1 MAEEGECPGCSICRM
16 GVLFNSSLVSRAANE
31 AATKL
36 LYASLDLTFC
46 TTVRLDRIPAPDC
59 RSSILARGI
68 LKNPELMVGKSR
80 TARNEK
86 PYMTSCPR
94 HFNMWRER
102 DRSYSFAAQERSLNL
117 LLRTLGTRNC
127 RILRTVKELKL
138 PDRYQYPWELGNGY
152 SAVHPVSDR
161 IGPWLVD
168 IVELFPGLEA
178 IKNLGNLTS
187 FVNLVPGLRPLQ
199 TSILTA
205 VTINDCWREW
215 DWGDHQNRKQLH
227 YLSNL
232 GVSLSRDFLAI
243 HADWKKLTRLS
254 FGVVLLE
261 ESIGDSFPFAH
272 LPSLRS
278 LELGGARSFAT
289 MFAALPANQLSSLNV
304 QPGPY
309 GDYVPEALLSYL
321 LRRTDKA
328 PRAPQRLT
336 RLILLAA
343 VDDTMSA
350 LCGFRPEYFLSSL
363 FRAAPGLQLLHIAL
377 VPRPQV
383 PPDRLLTETF
393 VPLAK
398 LSAPAAKLRNLK
410 LVISA
415 HDWSWLISSLQAS
428 LFPALARIAI
438 TPAQHVNGIDL
449 PDDWD
454 DDVPLVSGGSYYP
467 PTPRERA
474 GMAYLGISGTGPA
487 AAAKLRRCM
496 QMDGQLVR
504 VFAPKRGTPEHVEV
518 RFIGQS
524 EEDAILVG
532 KPMLYS

>member
-1 MAEEGECPGCSICRM
+1 MD
-16 GVLFNSSLVSRAANE
+16 VLFQCSLVSRAANE

-36 LYASLDLTFC
+36 LYTSLDLTYC
-46 TTVRLDRIPAPDC
+46 TTVRLDRIPAPDR
-59 RSSILARGI
+59 RSPILARGI

-86 PYMTSCPR
+86 PDMTNCPR

-102 DRSYSFAAQERSLNL
+102 DRSYSFASQERSLNL
-117 LLRTLGTRNC
+117 LLRTLGRRNC
-127 RILRTVKELKL
+127 RIKKFVKELKL
-138 PDRYQYPWELGNGY
+138 PDRYQYPWELGNG
-152 SAVHPVSDR
+152 STMVHPVSDR

-168 IVELFPGLEA
+168 IMELLPDLEA

-205 VTINDCWREW
+205 VSMNDCWREW

-232 GVSLSRDFLAI
+232 GVNLSNDFLAI
-243 HADWKKLTRLS
+243 HTDWKKLTRLS
-254 FGVVLLE
+254 FGIVLLE
-261 ESIGDSFPFAH
+261 ESLGGSFPFAH

-278 LELGGARSFAT
+278 LELGGGRSFAA
-289 MFAALPANQLSSLNV
+289 MLAALPANQLSTLNV

-321 LRRTDKA
+321 CRRTDKA

-377 VPRPQV
+377 VPRPQI

-393 VPLAK
+393 VPLEK

-454 DDVPLVSGGSYYP
+454 DDIPLVPMGSYYP
-467 PTPRERA
+467 PEPRQRT

-504 VFAPKRGTPEHVEV
+504 IFAPKRGTPAHVDV

-532 KPMLYS
+532 NPMLYS